1 MHIQVTQ
8 VASGGYSVAF
18 VSIHDVKTTLREIE
32 DEGNETPIAFIPLNE
47 DDSSVKAFA
56 AIAELA
62 VNSSKDG
69 NVLLEDIM
77 KNLFEIGVNVG
88 RKSPQS

>member
-8 VASGGYSVAF
+8 TKSGEYSVAF
-18 VSIHDVKTTLREIE
+18 VSIQDVKTTLHEIE
-32 DEGNETPIAFIPLNE
+32 DEGEEMPIAFIPLDE

-62 VNSSKDG
+62 VDSSKNG
-69 NVLLEDIM
+69 NVPLEDIM
-77 KNLFEIGVNVG
+77 KNLFEIGVSVG
-88 RKSPQS
+88 RKCSQS